1 MKRKKKNDIERV
13 TGRNRPQKTVK
24 SRALVR
30 GWGVWVA
37 VENKRTREK
46 PVGGIAWAKTRP
58 LEARGD
64 PHESAGQAFLF
75 RLFRSMGHP
84 GNNRVRNGLPPN
96 GRACTSLRARQ
107 GWSSLMQGN
116 EVPYSIHASGISKYT
131 GRISTSSEEEFIKAS
146 APFEYISVSNQFF
159 PSCLRF

>member
-1 MKRKKKNDIERV
+1 VLLISQNNAHVGKSAKKPVSAGLSGTVTRVRQVKIVARLRQGGRRIDGGGCVKRKKKNDIERV

-107 GWSSLMQGN
+107 G
-116 EVPYSIHASGISKYT
+116 
-131 GRISTSSEEEFIKAS
+131 
-146 APFEYISVSNQFF
+146 
-159 PSCLRF
+159 